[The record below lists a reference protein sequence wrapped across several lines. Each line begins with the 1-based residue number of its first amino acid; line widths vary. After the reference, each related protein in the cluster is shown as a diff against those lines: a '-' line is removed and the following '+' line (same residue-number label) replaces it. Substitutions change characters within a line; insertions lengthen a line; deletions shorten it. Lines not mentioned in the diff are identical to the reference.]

1 MIYFIFMPHNEGTRP
16 PLRHDRCPT
25 DFLQPRHQAG
35 DMYPQRRRAR
45 ALAIAAKETGV
56 GAVWAKWGFSLVV
69 LAMLL
74 ALSGCAGALP
84 GGSDSIN
91 KSYYDSNAD
100 LESWVNSLE
109 VGMSR
114 EETFARLGR
123 VEKDFRRLARN
134 EIVGVL
140 FGGEDA
146 GIPVHFYTDENI
158 LSYLDSLEGYR
169 IEYKTVK
176 RRHGFTSVI
185 RVQTDAKGFDYRL
198 NLIFK
203 DGKLYQKP
211 FLTGGQVN
219 TTSSKTIFDYMT
231 PGLIIGVAKDSD

>member
-1 MIYFIFMPHNEGTRP
+1 
-16 PLRHDRCPT
+16 
-25 DFLQPRHQAG
+25 
-35 DMYPQRRRAR
+35 MYPQRRRAR
-45 ALAIAAKETGV
+45 ALALAATKTGA
-56 GAVWAKWGFSLVV
+56 GAIWAKCGFGLAV

-74 ALSGCAGALP
+74 SLSACAGALP

-100 LESWVNSLE
+100 LETWVNSLE

-123 VEKDFRRLARN
+123 VQKDFRRLARN

-158 LSYLDSLEGYR
+158 LSFLDSLEGYR
-169 IEYKTVK
+169 IDYKTVK

-211 FLTGGQVN
+211 VLTGGQVN
-219 TTSSKTIFDYMT
+219 TTSSKTIFDYLT
-231 PGLIIGVAKDSD
+231 PGLILGAAKDAD